1 MADLINRNSP
11 FSPFSEDS
19 VTEILRPPF
28 NRGEE
33 FGGVFGGDLLAAL
46 LSLADEVST
55 FWGDSDEARQQMR
68 DEVMQTP
75 AHLRADLLAHF
86 HEAYR
91 KETP

>member
-11 FSPFSEDS
+11 FSPFSVNP

-33 FGGVFGGDLLAAL
+33 FGGVFGGDLLAEL
-46 LSLADEVST
+46 LSIADEVST
-55 FWGDSDEARQQMR
+55 LWGDSDEARQRMR

-75 AHLRADLLAHF
+75 AHLRADLLEHF
-86 HEAYR
+86 QQSYR
-91 KETP
+91 AIQ